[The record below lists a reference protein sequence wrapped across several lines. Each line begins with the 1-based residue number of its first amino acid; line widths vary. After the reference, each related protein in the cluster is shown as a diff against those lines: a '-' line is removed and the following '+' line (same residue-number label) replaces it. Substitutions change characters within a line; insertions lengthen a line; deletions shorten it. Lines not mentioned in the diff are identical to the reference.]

1 MKLNY
6 SFKHE
11 SKQLEQELKL
21 LVKKIKAD
29 TKELKKRYRAFNKRA
44 NKFIDDAMDSKHLQ
58 DEDLSYQV
66 TGYLQKVNDV
76 LYYDCG
82 TLFDGWD
89 NS

>member
-1 MKLNY
+1 MKSNY

-29 TKELKKRYRAFNKRA
+29 TKELKKRYKTFNKRA
-44 NKFIDDAMDSKHLQ
+44 YKFIDDNHLKH
-58 DEDLSYQV
+58 EDLTHQV

>member
-1 MKLNY
+1 MKSNY

-44 NKFIDDAMDSKHLQ
+44 YKFMDDNHIN
-58 DEDLSYQV
+58 EDLSYQV
-66 TGYLQKVNDV
+66 SEYLQKVNDIV
-76 LYYDCG
+76 YYDCG
-82 TLFDGWD
+82 TLFDDWD
-89 NS
+89 NY